1 MSDVAQRRVERSLF
15 LRTLFGGRRSGATL
29 ERVAALMRDVAFEVD
44 QVIYRQGEAS
54 QQIFFVVKGQV
65 ALEAPGLTPW
75 TFGPGDGFG
84 FQDAM
89 QDAPHARTARAAT
102 PVHALAFSVE
112 DWFDVLEGHP
122 ELGRGALMDH
132 AGSVAQMIDELGL
145 GAAFPPAV
153 EAPAAAELGRPA
165 GLVERMLMLSEAALL
180 SRAGIQA
187 LAVLAQRSR
196 PLALVAGAQVASEG
210 AARSRRLW
218 FVGRGG
224 LALRRGTEVGHV
236 GPGSL
241 VGSLA
246 ILARERLDA
255 DLVAATDAL
264 VLELS
269 EDDVLDVMD
278 DHFDLARA
286 VFSYM
291 ARERARLMELRAR
304 ARAKSA

>member
-1 MSDVAQRRVERSLF
+1 MAESAQRRVERSLF
-15 LRTLFGGRRSGATL
+15 LRTLFGGSRSGATL
-29 ERVAALMRDVAFEVD
+29 ERVAALMRDVPFAAGE
-44 QVIYRQGEAS
+44 VIYRQGQAS
-54 QQIFFVVKGQV
+54 HQIYFVVAGEV
-65 ALEAPGLTPW
+65 VLGAPGLTPW

-89 QDAPHARTARAAT
+89 QEAPYARTAQAVT

-122 ELGRGALMDH
+122 ELGRGALADH
-132 AGSVAQMIDELGL
+132 SVSVAAMIDELGL
-145 GAAFPPAV
+145 ALAFPRAHP
-153 EAPAAAELGRPA
+153 APAAAGLDRPV
-165 GLVERMLMLSEAALL
+165 GLVERMLMLSDASLL
-180 SRAGIQA
+180 VRAGIQA
-187 LAVLAQRSR
+187 VAVLAQRSR
-196 PLALVAGAQVASEG
+196 PSLLSAGTPI
-210 AARSRRLW
+210 ARAGEARAGRLW
-218 FVGRGG
+218 FAGRG
-224 LALRRGTEVGHV
+224 AVELRRGTEVGHAA
-236 GPGSL
+236 PGSL

-304 ARAKSA
+304 VRAKSA